1 MKCKNCGQEVSDST
15 TNCTSCGEWAGFCNV
30 RIAENPQEV
39 QALLVRYGDA
49 VTQAKTRGV
58 LPLIE
63 SFESMVA
70 KDSRAVVAL
79 DVDRLWGMAKSP
91 NTLFTNYQLLVDAF
105 ARKPAALEHDKRRTR
120 VDGALFGSFGKNIRY
135 AVLSLDKTGLKSYG
149 NCFIVLKELHTANRA
164 SVLECNSFDFVENS
178 QGRAQTLGYRSTWSN
193 RHLLAVAKCVNDI
206 DSNTQSADF
215 SRIILKAGDNR
226 QEDDF
231 LEVHIY
237 GPFDFKAIEAIG
249 VAKVPFDTRD
259 SLTLDLI
266 KKYAK
271 DEDIEWL
278 AA

>member
-1 MKCKNCGQEVSDST
+1 M
-15 TNCTSCGEWAGFCNV
+15 
-30 RIAENPQEV
+30 
-39 QALLVRYGDA
+39 
-49 VTQAKTRGV
+49 
-58 LPLIE
+58 
-63 SFESMVA
+63 
-70 KDSRAVVAL
+70 
-79 DVDRLWGMAKSP
+79 
-91 NTLFTNYQLLVDAF
+91 
-105 ARKPAALEHDKRRTR
+105 
-120 VDGALFGSFGKNIRY
+120 
-135 AVLSLDKTGLKSYG
+135 
-149 NCFIVLKELHTANRA
+149 
-164 SVLECNSFDFVENS
+164 
-178 QGRAQTLGYRSTWSN
+178 
-193 RHLLAVAKCVNDI
+193 NDI